1 MIYDHIDYIIV
12 MYEAVICCID
22 KENSKGG
29 FVMSKMRKILA
40 MLLAL
45 MMVFTLFVACDKKND
60 ENPNVPAG
68 TNGDSKDKDKQN
80 TNDKD
85 EKPNDVTLVTVS
97 MYGGTDPN
105 AENYQNFNAEFMAEH
120 SYITIEDDSQSADQ
134 DWKTKIA
141 ADFAVGNEPD
151 VIQYFTDANASDVLA
166 ADKFVSI
173 DEIRAEYPDYA
184 KDILDSALKAAA
196 NPDGVQRAVP
206 TTGYWEGLFCNKDL
220 FDQYNLELPTDWDKM
235 LTAIETFKEN
245 GIIPI
250 AVSLNN
256 VPHYW
261 VEFLMLS
268 AAGPDE
274 FTEVPEEAPESWA
287 KGLDMF
293 KTLRDLGAFPVD
305 TDTIDND
312 LAGELFKN
320 KEAAM
325 QLDGSWYLGGIPDQD
340 NTVLVSFPVIPGG
353 KAQPG
358 AMVGGIS
365 SGFYIT
371 KKAWNDPD
379 KRDAAVKFVMAH
391 TSKDAITTYWG
402 GNGQAA
408 AAVDPLDT
416 MTPLGVSGLEY
427 SSAASSISS
436 PTDSRISQEAY
447 NTLIAGI
454 VDVSTGAK
462 SSTDLLNEVLAI
474 NAK

>member
-1 MIYDHIDYIIV
+1 MRN
-12 MYEAVICCID
+12 M
-22 KENSKGG
+22 K
-29 FVMSKMRKILA
+29 KMLA
-40 MLLAL
+40 MLLCVVL
-45 MMVFTLFVACDKKND
+45 VFTLFAACGKKDDGKADTPAGANDSSKDDKKND
-60 ENPNVPAG
+60 
-68 TNGDSKDKDKQN
+68 DKKTDDKKA
-80 TNDKD
+80 D
-85 EKPNDVTLVTVS
+85 KPNPVTLITVS

-105 AENYQNFNAEFMAEH
+105 TENYQNHNAKFMANYPH
-120 SYITIEDDSQSADQ
+120 VTVEDDSQSADQ

-173 DEIRAEYPDYA
+173 EEIRAEYPDYA
-184 KDILDSALKAAA
+184 GDILSSALKAAA
-196 NPDGVQRAVP
+196 NPDGVERAVP

-220 FDQYNLELPTDWDKM
+220 FDQYKLELPTDWDKM
-235 LTAIETFKEN
+235 LKAIETFKAN
-245 GIIPI
+245 DIVPI

-268 AAGPDE
+268 AAGPDGYAV
-274 FTEVPEEAPESWA
+274 VPAEAPADWA

-293 KTLRDLGAFPVD
+293 KTLRELGAFPVD

-325 QLDGSWYLGGIPDQD
+325 QLDGSWYAGGIPDQE
-340 NTVLVSFPVIPGG
+340 NTVVVEFPVIPGG
-353 KAQPG
+353 KAQPK

-379 KRDAAVKFVMAH
+379 KREAAVNFVMAH
-391 TSKDAITTYWG
+391 TSKEAISAYWG

-408 AAVDPLDT
+408 AAVEPLDF
-416 MTPLGVSGLEY
+416 MTSLGVSGLEY
-427 SSAASSISS
+427 SSAATSISS
-436 PTDSRISQEAY
+436 PTDARISQEAY

>member
-1 MIYDHIDYIIV
+1 M
-12 MYEAVICCID
+12 
-22 KENSKGG
+22 
-29 FVMSKMRKILA
+29 F
-40 MLLAL
+40 
-45 MMVFTLFVACDKKND
+45 
-60 ENPNVPAG
+60 
-68 TNGDSKDKDKQN
+68 
-80 TNDKD
+80 
-85 EKPNDVTLVTVS
+85 
-97 MYGGTDPN
+97 GGTDAN
-105 AENYQNFNAEFMAEH
+105 APVYQGINEQFMKDYP
-120 SYITIEDDSQSADQ
+120 YITLEDDSQTADQ

-173 DEIRAEYPDYA
+173 DEIKAEYPEYA
-184 KDILDSALKAAA
+184 GDTLDTALKAAA

-220 FDQYNLELPTDWDKM
+220 FDKYGLELPTDWDKM
-235 LTAIETFKEN
+235 TKAIETFKKN
-245 GIIPI
+245 DIVPI

-268 AAGPDE
+268 AAGPDGYAQ
-274 FTEVPEEAPESWA
+274 VPASAPAEWA
-287 KGLDMF
+287 TGLTMI
-293 KTLRDLGAFPVD
+293 KTLRDMGAFPAD
-305 TDTIDND
+305 TDTIDNE

-325 QLDGSWYLGGIPDQD
+325 QLDGSWYAGGIPDQD
-340 NTVLVSFPVIPGG
+340 NTVVCAFPTIPGG
-353 KAQPG
+353 KAPAG

-371 KKAWNDPD
+371 KKAWEDPD
-379 KRDAAVKFVMAH
+379 KKDAAVKFVMAH
-391 TSKDAITTYWG
+391 TNKASVTKYWN

-408 AAVDPLDT
+408 CAVDPLDT
-416 MTPLGVSGLEY
+416 MTPLGVSGLNY
-427 SSAASSISS
+427 SSAATSIST

-447 NTLIAGI
+447 NTLISGI

-462 SSTDLLNEVLAI
+462 SPEDLLNEVLKV
-474 NAK
+474 NNK